1 MIKKIIYLFM
11 YSNIIFGF
19 NINFFK
25 KEIIQSVYLSKICY
39 LYNKNNNIIK
49 EYKCLNE
56 YNKVFYIT
64 DKTNNYL
71 SVITYNNDKINIA
84 FRGTINK
91 NNLMLNLYAK
101 QENYLNKS
109 IKIHSGYL
117 NIYLNFKEKLIFI
130 INNIIKNNNIKL
142 FIITGHSLGG
152 SIASL
157 CTIDLFN
164 YYNKNYTK
172 NNYNFRCYTF
182 GSPKIGNK
190 NFANYY
196 NSKIKYSYR
205 FVNNNDLICVFP
217 PTFFYSHIGH
227 EISLNNNKTLNF
239 IKQHEIDAY
248 ITNIKKMIY

>member
-1 MIKKIIYLFM
+1 M
-11 YSNIIFGF
+11 YCNIIIGF

-25 KEIIQSVYLSKICY
+25 KEIIQSAYLSKICY
-39 LYNKNNNIIK
+39 LYNKNQNIIR
-49 EYKCLNE
+49 EYKYLNE
-56 YNKVFYIT
+56 YNKVFYIN

-71 SVITYNNDKINIA
+71 SIITYNNYKINIA

-91 NNLMLNLYAK
+91 NNLMFNLYAK

-117 NIYLNFKEKLIFI
+117 NIYLNFKENLIFI
-130 INNIIKNNNIKL
+130 INNIIKNNNIKV

-152 SIASL
+152 CIASL

-164 YYNKNYTK
+164 YYNNFTE

-190 NFANYY
+190 NFAIYY

-205 FVNNNDLICVFP
+205 FVNNNDIICFFP
-217 PTFFYSHIGH
+217 PTFFYTHIGK
-227 EISLNNNKTLNF
+227 EINLNNTKTINF
-239 IKQHEIDAY
+239 IKQHKIDAY